1 MTIDLVAQFSRPNS
15 NCDVTS
21 ATQQDG
27 GLKVEKPMAQ
37 QYSTTMQK
45 NQNRLVQEKERFST
59 SFVSKRKRIAQC
71 AEYAGKR
78 IRLKLNSETELRTNW

>member
-27 GLKVEKPMAQ
+27 GLKVGKPMAQ
-37 QYSTTMQK
+37 QYSTTTQK
-45 NQNRLVQEKERFST
+45 NQTILVKVKERFST
-59 SFVSKRKRIAQC
+59 TYDSKRKHTAQR

-78 IRLKLNSETELRTNW
+78 IQLKLNSETELRTNW

>member
-37 QYSTTMQK
+37 QYSTTMLR
-45 NQNRLVQEKERFST
+45 NQTPSARVIEQFNMIYD
-59 SFVSKRKRIAQC
+59 SKRKRIAQC

-78 IRLKLNSETELRTNW
+78 IRLKLNSETE